1 MPSRPAHLKNQCSED
16 LQAPVLYCQGL
27 MTTTAEDG
35 LNLLKAEK
43 TNDGGIKTKRLC
55 CGWDHDYLLKV
66 LTG

>member
-1 MPSRPAHLKNQCSED
+1 
-16 LQAPVLYCQGL
+16 

-43 TNDGGIKTKRLC
+43 TNDGGINTKHFC